1 MSVTTS
7 DLHYGIEDVPRPLP
21 RALVLGVQHVLTMFG
36 ATIAVPLLL
45 GGAMSLDGADMALLI
60 SSVFIAS
67 GLATFVQLTVG
78 TRLPIV
84 QGMSFAFL
92 GPFFAIIASVGG
104 APSMRYIAG
113 AIILGGLVEAALG
126 FSGLFGVIRRVISPV
141 VIGPVIAIIG
151 LSLFHAATLQ
161 VNTLR
166 ADDGSVIAA
175 GNWWLAILVAGLV
188 LLFSLVLGPRSRTFS
203 LFPILLAVVVV
214 YALAFLLSQ
223 VGVITEGSRAYVSFA
238 GVGDAPWV
246 RSVTGEGSLLFP
258 WGTPRFDLGFTIA
271 VLAAYLASAIESVGD
286 YHAISRVAGA
296 EDPDAPTISRGIG
309 AEGIGCII
317 TGLVGGFA
325 STSYTEN
332 IGLVGITKVAS
343 RVVVMIGAGVLI
355 VLGLITKV
363 GAVIATIPS
372 PIVGGVY
379 LALFGLIAAVGISNM
394 TQADLTSQRNL
405 LIIGVSLFAGLVV
418 PDYFGQLE
426 PGWTLLDQRWLTN
439 LATSIGGSGIAVTAL
454 LGLLLDNLIPGTPAE
469 RGLAANTSVDA

>member
-1 MSVTTS
+1 VSATTT
-7 DLHYGIEDVPRPLP
+7 DLNYGIDDVPRPFP

-45 GGAMSLDGADMALLI
+45 GGAMDLSGGDMAVLI

-67 GLATFVQLTVG
+67 GLATVVQLTVG

-92 GPFFAIIASVGG
+92 GPFFAIIGTVNG

-113 AIILGGLVEAALG
+113 AIIIGGLVEAALG
-126 FSGLFGVIRRVISPV
+126 FSGLFGAIRRVISPV

-151 LSLFHAATLQ
+151 LSLFNAATLQ
-161 VNTLR
+161 VNTIR
-166 ADDGSVIAA
+166 GDDGSIVAT
-175 GNWWLAILVAGLV
+175 GNWWLAILVVALILV
-188 LLFSLVLGPRSRTFS
+188 FSLVLGPRYRTFS
-203 LFPILLAVVVV
+203 LFPILLAVVTV
-214 YALAFLLSQ
+214 YALAFVLSQ
-223 VGVITEGSRAYVSFA
+223 IGFFTGTSRAFVSFS
-238 GVGDAPWV
+238 GVGEAPWL
-246 RSVTGEGSLLFP
+246 RSVVGDRSLLFP
-258 WGTPRFDLGFTIA
+258 WGTPQFDIGFTIA

-286 YHAISRVAGA
+286 YHAVSDVAGVP
-296 EDPDAPTISRGIG
+296 EPDAPTISRGIG

-343 RVVVMIGAGVLI
+343 RVVVLLGAGVLI

-363 GAVIATIPS
+363 GAIIATIPA

-394 TQADLTSQRNL
+394 TRADLTSQRNL
-405 LIIGVSLFAGLVV
+405 LIIGVSLFTGLVV
-418 PDYFGQLE
+418 PDYVGQLE
-426 PGWTLLDQRWLTN
+426 ADWTLLDQTWLTN
-439 LATSIGGSGIAVTAL
+439 LARSIGSSGIAVTAL
-454 LGLLLDNLIPGTPAE
+454 LGLLLDNLLPGTDAE
-469 RGLAANTSVDA
+469 RGLTTSS